1 MPFYRVMLL
10 ARNDLAVASIFNK
23 FVESAKYVIKN
34 GGVFQRVYNCGDQ
47 AFMYLLIGRCDFS
60 SYPMYSKAIS
70 KRYEDGPIFFLQFCS
85 SPPVMEQVCDSL
97 KKSTY
102 VRFCLLLTC

>member
-1 MPFYRVMLL
+1 M
-10 ARNDLAVASIFNK
+10 S
-23 FVESAKYVIKN
+23 
-34 GGVFQRVYNCGDQ
+34 
-47 AFMYLLIGRCDFS
+47 FS

-85 SPPVMEQVCDSL
+85 SPPVMEQVCDNL

-102 VRFCLLLTC
+102 VSIVI

>member
-47 AFMYLLIGRCDFS
+47 AFMYNWIGKC
-60 SYPMYSKAIS
+60 
-70 KRYEDGPIFFLQFCS
+70 EIF
-85 SPPVMEQVCDSL
+85 
-97 KKSTY
+97 
-102 VRFCLLLTC
+102 

>member
-1 MPFYRVMLL
+1 MLL

-47 AFMYLLIGRCDFS
+47 AFVYLLIGKC
-60 SYPMYSKAIS
+60 
-70 KRYEDGPIFFLQFCS
+70 EIF
-85 SPPVMEQVCDSL
+85 
-97 KKSTY
+97 
-102 VRFCLLLTC
+102 